1 MDMMEL
7 GFLEDEGDGT
17 LATRKRTNDWRDWD
31 GGLLGDFVPLR
42 PGHGTTT
49 CSQCGAALCPLLQLY
64 APLDD
69 VPEAFHRD
77 LYVLLCRTPECPQRA
92 TVCRQQLPRVN
103 PWYPSAEPSTDD
115 AATTVP
121 DRSDWWP
128 GLAPRA
134 CDKPMGIKIHNG
146 DDDDDDSTASPA
158 SEDSSDEEEARTCA
172 VCMCECTARCSKCKS
187 VYYCSPQHQRQDWRE
202 HKLVCDDLALSQAE
216 LNETLSM
223 GRASVYGK
231 LAAAHD
237 AQFERFKHVIRTA
250 PRQVV
255 RYNRWSPRSA
265 PLWIATS
272 QRMTGN
278 PPPCEGCGAQRA
290 FEFQVLPQILNACPR
305 GPEFGTL
312 AVYTCT
318 KSCDASSVEFAY
330 HQPGQ

>member
-1 MDMMEL
+1 MEL
-7 GFLEDEGDGT
+7 GFLDDAADGT
-17 LATRKRTNDWRDWD
+17 LATRKRTSDWRDWD

-42 PGHGTTT
+42 PGPGPTT
-49 CSQCGAALCPLLQLY
+49 CALCEAALCPLLQLY

-69 VPEAFHRD
+69 VPGAFHRD
-77 LYVLLCRTPECPQRA
+77 LYVLLCPTPQCPQRA
-92 TVCRQQLPRVN
+92 TVHRQQLARDN
-103 PWYPSAEPSTDD
+103 PWYPSAASD
-115 AATTVP
+115 AATAVP

-134 CDKPMGIKIHNG
+134 SDKPWGIKIHN
-146 DDDDDDSTASPA
+146 DDDDDSASAA
-158 SEDSSDEEEARTCA
+158 SEDSSSSSSEEEQVEGHVCA
-172 VCMCECTARCSKCKS
+172 VCARECTARCSKCKS

-216 LNETLSM
+216 LNETLAM

-237 AQFERFKHVIRTA
+237 AQFERFKRAIRAA

-255 RYNRWSPRSA
+255 RYNRWSPRA
-265 PLWIATS
+265 GPLWIATS
-272 QRMTGN
+272 QRLSGS
-278 PPPCEGCGAQRA
+278 PPPCEGCGAPRA

-305 GPEFGTL
+305 GPDFGTL

-318 KSCDASSVEFAY
+318 QSCDASSAEFAF
-330 HQPGQ
+330 HQPGPGE